1 MLYPSRLGAFG
12 IRPWGRWFKTL
23 ACQLGSGTYR
33 LGAQLMTARWVADTH
48 CFLKAFRANP
58 KRIGAIAP
66 SSAALGRAITH
77 EITAHTGPVI
87 ELGVGTGVFTRALV
101 KRGVAMQDLAL
112 VEMDPRFAACL
123 KRDFPL
129 AEHYNIDAAKLDRQ
143 TLFAG
148 RQAGAVVCGLPLL
161 NMPIRQQLGI
171 LRAAF
176 SHVRA
181 GGACYLFTYGFRCPV
196 DRRVVACL
204 GLRARKMSVVVG
216 NLPPAHVWK
225 LNRRGGSNRA

>member
-1 MLYPSRLGAFG
+1 MFYPSRFAALDV
-12 IRPWGRWFKTL
+12 RPWGRWFKAL
-23 ACQLGSGTYR
+23 ACQVGFKMRTMGGKLV
-33 LGAQLMTARWVADTH
+33 AARWLADAH
-48 CFLKAFRANP
+48 CFVKAFRANP

-66 SSAALGRAITH
+66 SSAALGRAITC
-77 EITAHTGPVI
+77 EITADTGPVI
-87 ELGVGTGVFTRALV
+87 ELGVGTGVFTRALL
-101 KRGVAMQDLAL
+101 KRGVAMEELAL

-129 AEHYNIDAAKLDRQ
+129 AEHYNIDAARLDRQ

-148 RQAGAVVCGLPLL
+148 RRAGAVVCGLPLL

-196 DRRVVACL
+196 DRRVLARL
-204 GLRARKMSVVVG
+204 GLRARKMSMVAG

-225 LNRRGGSNRA
+225 LNRRGGASRA